1 MEGLSKRQQA
11 ILDLVVRDYI
21 KTAIPVSSKTIVEGY
36 GLRVS
41 TATVRN
47 EMAYLEERGYLTRP
61 HTSAGRVP
69 TDKGYRYF
77 VENLM
82 EEVELPL
89 DKRLSIHRRFRQIR
103 REIEQWIR
111 TATMVLAQAAHSAAL
126 VTTPRAHKCR
136 FKHLELVSIQGPT
149 VLLILVLREGR
160 VMQRVLTLT
169 KTASQHDLSRTA
181 NRLNDLLDGMNAER
195 IASSFPRL
203 IPSDSRIAEIIFEMM
218 RSVDERASEIYYN
231 GLINLLKQ
239 PEFSVGEKARKL
251 LNLFEAKELFGRVLA
266 EELGPA
272 VGGIQFIIGGE
283 GRWEELSEFSLVLSR
298 YGVKDYATGA
308 LGVLGPLRMQ
318 YERIVPAVRCVANL
332 MSELVEEMCGLQRR
346 RQPYLTIF

>member
-1 MEGLSKRQQA
+1 MSAKAELEMCGLSKRQQA

-21 KTAIPVSSKTIVEGY
+21 ETATPVSSRTIVEGY

-47 EMAYLEERGYLTRP
+47 EMAYLEEMGYLTRP

-89 DKRLSIHRRFRQIR
+89 DKRLSIHSRFRQIR
-103 REIEQWIR
+103 REIEQWMRI
-111 TATMVLAQAAHSAAL
+111 ATMVLAQVAHSAAL
-126 VTTPRAHKCR
+126 VTTPRAPKCR

-149 VLLILVLREGR
+149 VLLILVLGEGR

-169 KTASQHDLSRTA
+169 KTASQDDLSRTA
-181 NRLNDLLDGMNAER
+181 NRLNELLGKKNADW
-195 IASSFPRL
+195 IASSSSRL
-203 IPSDSRIAEIIFEMM
+203 LSFDAGIAEIIVEMM
-218 RSVDERASEIYYN
+218 RGVDERASEIYYN

-251 LNLFEAKELFGRVLA
+251 LKLFEAKELFGQVIAEVLS
-266 EELGPA
+266 PA
-272 VGGIQFIIGGE
+272 AGGIQVIIGGE
-283 GRWEELSEFSLVLSR
+283 GRWEELSEFSLVLSS
-298 YGVKDYATGA
+298 YGVEGYATGA
-308 LGVLGPLRMQ
+308 LGVLGPTRMQ
-318 YERIVPAVRCVANL
+318 YEYIVPAVRCVASL
-332 MSELVEEMCGLQRR
+332 MSELVEEMCGFQ
-346 RQPYLTIF
+346 